1 MQFSHSLIKLSVT
14 ILCATLGACVTKP
27 VFDIGGGAPATNTK
41 SGVTVAVVDQ
51 RPQGDRES
59 SVGSMLVSSDS
70 YGIHILGDDRFVPA
84 PTAALANRVERL
96 LAQSQRRPASVTV
109 TLKRYNTQNNA
120 QAAMRN
126 SAIGAANLGPLGAVI
141 GEAVLGKLREQNIDA
156 RKPFVMS
163 YAEAAVD
170 IRWADNTRSTHDVA
184 IVKANNYSESDI
196 QEQKTVVAK
205 TASAALDALAQGL
218 VAAGGR

>member
-1 MQFSHSLIKLSVT
+1 MSLSHNLIKWSVT
-14 ILCATLGACVTKP
+14 FACATLGACVTKP
-27 VFDIGGGAPATNTK
+27 VFDIGGAQAPNAK
-41 SGVTVAVVDQ
+41 SGVTVSVVDQ

-59 SVGSMLVSSDS
+59 SAGSMLVSSDS

-84 PTAALANRVERL
+84 PTAALAKRVEHL
-96 LAQSQRRPASVTV
+96 LSQAPRPPASVTV

-126 SAIGAANLGPLGAVI
+126 SAIGAANLGPLGVAI

-163 YAEAAVD
+163 YAEGAVD
-170 IRWADNTRSTHDVA
+170 IRWADNTRTTRNISV
-184 IVKANNYSESDI
+184 VKANNYSESDV
-196 QEQKTVVAK
+196 QEQKAVIAK